1 MRGCKRSHCYCVTVL
16 VCRAAADADDA
27 AAYDFVDDDAAAADD
42 LCVDASAH
50 IVIVSLT
57 GVCVCVC
64 VSVSCIGISYRRP
77 RLLLAP
83 DSTLLG
89 CCFSRNL
96 ESC

>member
-42 LCVDASAH
+42 LCVDASGH

-57 GVCVCVC
+57 GVCARARVCVC
-64 VSVSCIGISYRRP
+64 VCECAVHRY
-77 RLLLAP
+77 
-83 DSTLLG
+83 
-89 CCFSRNL
+89 
-96 ESC
+96 

>member
-1 MRGCKRSHCYCVTVL
+1 ML

-64 VSVSCIGISYRRP
+64 VCVCV
-77 RLLLAP
+77 
-83 DSTLLG
+83 
-89 CCFSRNL
+89 
-96 ESC
+96 

>member
-57 GVCVCVC
+57 GVCARVCVC
-64 VSVSCIGISYRRP
+64 VCVCVCECAVHRY
-77 RLLLAP
+77 
-83 DSTLLG
+83 
-89 CCFSRNL
+89 
-96 ESC
+96 

>member
-1 MRGCKRSHCYCVTVL
+1 M
-16 VCRAAADADDA
+16 CRAAADADDA

-42 LCVDASAH
+42 LCVDASGH
-50 IVIVSLT
+50 IVIVSLS
-57 GVCVCVC
+57 GVCARVCVCVC
-64 VSVSCIGISYRRP
+64 VCVCVPCIGISYRRP